1 MGYRD
6 DSVHIQG
13 GTISG
18 DAVAIGAKARA
29 EVNRTGETLRASHR
43 DEVADRL
50 AALEQELQAHKD
62 RLPDREL
69 VLETVATLAE
79 ALRAERPNR
88 VTVKSLLAGIAEH
101 VRAVGGLVE
110 ATRALGEAVSRLW

>member
-1 MGYRD
+1 MGDRD
-6 DSVHIQG
+6 DSIHIRAG
-13 GTISG
+13 AIS
-18 DAVAIGAKARA
+18 AEALAIGAHARA
-29 EVNRTGETLRASHR
+29 EVIRTGETLRGRDH

-50 AALEQELQAHKD
+50 AALERAVEAHRD
-62 RLPDREL
+62 RLADSEL

-88 VTVKSLLAGIAEH
+88 VTVKSLLTGIGDH

-110 ATRALGEAVSRLW
+110 ATRALAEAVGRLW